1 MKALEICIVISALII
16 IVVFAFISGVFV
28 YTIYVNHL
36 PLNATVCV
44 GGERLD
50 FICKDKGCQEKYYHW
65 VKTNKSNNCTLDTL
79 NSDNLTYLK
88 MITNYTGVVHEY
100 I

>member
-1 MKALEICIVISALII
+1 MKPLEISIIIFSIIVIIA
-16 IVVFAFISGVFV
+16 FAFISGVFV
-28 YTIYVNHL
+28 YTVYVNHL
-36 PLNATVCV
+36 LPNATVCV

-50 FICKDKGCQEKYYHW
+50 LICKDKGCQEQYYHW
-65 VKTNKSNNCTLDTL
+65 VKTNKTNNCTLDTL
-79 NSDNLTYLK
+79 NSKNLTHLK